1 MANPN
6 VERVYSLLAAY
17 MRGDEEKLR
26 VSTDP
31 GAETYGAPGIV
42 NAGTYHGYDGFL
54 QWSRQWEEAWDEIS
68 YELLEMIEVRESI
81 VVVPVHAVGR
91 GAGSGVEIDTV
102 FGWMYEFR
110 DGLVTRFHV
119 YPTVDEA
126 VDAARRLAVAQP

>member
-6 VERVYSLLAAY
+6 VERVYDLLAAY
-17 MRGDEEKLR
+17 MQGNEEKLR
-26 VSTDP
+26 DSTDP
-31 GAETYGAPGIV
+31 AAETYGAPGIV

-68 YELLEMIEVRESI
+68 YELLEVVEVRESI
-81 VVVPVHAVGR
+81 VVVPVHTVGR

-119 YPTVDEA
+119 YPTVDDA
-126 VDAARRLAVAQP
+126 LDAARRLAVAQP